1 MADDQAAPATYFQA
15 FRSEREKQDILI
27 PVVRHPTQGDLFVI
41 WSDITSCFPGT
52 SRIQYKNVYIPMLRD
67 ARCYR
72 VKPHGIRYHEGVVL
86 DVVYGEKASK
96 KPVKQNLRDSNSTT
110 NSTTS
115 SDNSNKDEA
124 NNSAAGMTSGK
135 DASKVG
141 SQVSV
146 ASTVPDAD
154 TSAKAVPVA
163 EEALTAAPFHPE
175 TSATTSHD
183 QGNNDDDK
191 PSGEAAAVSHD
202 NENDGDDELSV
213 ENNEIDNDEE
223 YYEVGR
229 RNSDSES
236 VTAESWNGSDE
247 VAVKSDEATVMSDE
261 TAVKSDETAV
271 KSAEPII
278 REDADGGSGEN
289 PPQVQEQEQEPP
301 ADTPEIPSAE
311 DASTTSPPAPTNPT
325 PELLSTGTVTFTV
338 GANPDP
344 IADKRS
350 ALASIFELYKG
361 AVPYQRLS
369 HGGPLGIMHV
379 VEHRVKDILNSRL
392 TWSQSKH
399 SKYFCFLPILTE
411 DDSDSEPSTPSLE
424 APPAI
429 SDGTTAAS
437 AIQASTVASTIQAS
451 TTQASTTQASATQ
464 APTNTPPPRLI
475 DMQEVGPDTRFHLY
489 YICDCGDIP
498 GFQDRWY
505 PHWNIKDG
513 ECHHLQAAGESLGHQ
528 QLEALLPFVGEYVMG
543 VLEMLKYGVYTNNN
557 VRFPAQLG
565 VESQQRI
572 SLAIKFFES
581 LGIAT
586 SEKYMAE
593 LRSNHKGI
601 IPKSA
606 LKGLTPIAPLD
617 VKSSSEFRR
626 RIVKHRWEKY
636 DEMNPYRTKDGDVR
650 WVCLA
655 HWYDMSPQ
663 DDWVTANKFCKNP
676 ASIKSAFK
684 TAQGSFSSEIHTI
697 ERAREFFELAG
708 RLTTTSVFRI
718 SLTWELSH
726 EDEKEIA
733 QAVCQLQAAALH
745 LTVREGTGMQG
756 GVATG
761 FDFGFLY
768 LIMSSLKNPYL
779 EVFRLMQ
786 STSKDNTKY
795 PVNDE
800 RFNVSSSTFSP
811 DTLALWT
818 RPTRD
823 ERVKAT
829 LRVTHIDQAAI
840 SVRGLTKGFQG
851 FSELRLLVE
860 TAWKEM
866 TIKFTDPAS
875 GEPGSDVK
883 DMETDGMD
891 LFRFFMQRE
900 FCDRVAFY
908 CGDKIESQFLYSTCL
923 THVRLGISLA
933 EDRIRIRN
941 MIKMNTSLK
950 SLQLENLDK
959 DDPSQIYEGCKA
971 VMANHA
977 SLELFEIRQ
986 PHRCGGPPSTFTWVN
1001 PNDPAK
1007 MRVRIICFEGDKVQ
1021 AMFQRYAPLIE
1032 QLRIQQLQRSESAI
1046 LEKSMRAKKG
1056 PMALRRLQ
1064 INHVHLMGPAVL
1076 EDLKKI
1082 ILRSDIQVVDVTGD
1096 VLQKRSPPDHETDA
1110 AASDIAERRVTKS
1123 GGSSGKNGGNSNNK
1137 NKDGDDDAVANVE
1150 AWVDFLLAIRSK
1162 ITGIHLWGKGMSKL
1176 FDALGTRIRE
1186 ALDMPLLHELTLT
1199 GHWDKSLLE
1208 NDWLRVVMHLK
1219 QPRDRANS
1227 IIYTDTPS
1235 KLLTVFHVSG
1245 VVITRDD
1252 WHQIL
1257 CLLDYTQMVQFQIEQ
1272 TNQLPPELYADIL
1285 SVLPEDSPTLNQFTV
1300 DDDRSLDAEEVLQY
1314 ENAVRARTS
1323 KFPIL
1328 VMINGYALT

>member
-1 MADDQAAPATYFQA
+1 MATDDQPTPATYFQA
-15 FRSEREKQDILI
+15 FRSERDKEDILI
-27 PVVRHPTQGDLFVI
+27 PVVRHPTLGDLFVI
-41 WSDITSCFPGT
+41 WSDITDCFPGT
-52 SRIQYKNVYIPMLRD
+52 IRIQYKNVYIPMLRD

-72 VKPHGIRYHEGVVL
+72 VKPHGIRYHPDIVL
-86 DVVYGEKASK
+86 DVVYGDRVAAKRYIKS
-96 KPVKQNLRDSNSTT
+96 NSRDS
-110 NSTTS
+110 TS
-115 SDNSNKDEA
+115 NSNSKEIINSSEGETLGIGAGVGGTHGTVDSTLLDSA
-124 NNSAAGMTSGK
+124 NL
-135 DASKVG
+135 
-141 SQVSV
+141 
-146 ASTVPDAD
+146 
-154 TSAKAVPVA
+154 AKETPLTG
-163 EEALTAAPFHPE
+163 ESLTAAIFHPPK
-175 TSATTSHD
+175 ALAVD
-183 QGNNDDDK
+183 DNNGNKDGGDL
-191 PSGEAAAVSHD
+191 SGE
-202 NENDGDDELSV
+202 NDEL
-213 ENNEIDNDEE
+213 ENDEE
-223 YYEVGR
+223 YYEVGKQE
-229 RNSDSES
+229 SDSES
-236 VTAESWNGSDE
+236 VTAESWNGSE
-247 VAVKSDEATVMSDE
+247 E
-261 TAVKSDETAV
+261 TAIKPT
-271 KSAEPII
+271 EPAI
-278 REDADGGSGEN
+278 REDANGGLVDTSPALPEL
-289 PPQVQEQEQEPP
+289 EPRE
-301 ADTPEIPSAE
+301 DTPETPPLKDSP
-311 DASTTSPPAPTNPT
+311 TTPPPATKPAM
-325 PELLSTGTVTFTV
+325 ELLTAGVATLTAGTKSVS
-338 GANPDP
+338 
-344 IADKRS
+344 IAEKKS

-361 AVPYQRLS
+361 ALPYKRLS
-369 HGGPLGIMHV
+369 QGGQLGILDL
-379 VEHRVKDILNSRL
+379 VEHRVKDILDSRL

-411 DDSDSEPSTPSLE
+411 DDSDSEPSTPTLE
-424 APPAI
+424 VPPELQNQITAVSTTTTATKTKI
-429 SDGTTAAS
+429 TRAVSTTIAASATTASTTAAMS
-437 AIQASTVASTIQAS
+437 TTAATSTVAAGPALVDI
-451 TTQASTTQASATQ
+451 
-464 APTNTPPPRLI
+464 
-475 DMQEVGPDTRFHLY
+475 QEVGPDTRFHLY

-498 GFQDRWY
+498 GFEDRWY

-543 VLEMLKYGVYTNNN
+543 VLDMLKFGVYTDNT
-557 VRFPAQLG
+557 VRFPAQMG

-581 LGIAT
+581 KGVIS

-593 LRSNHKGI
+593 LKLKYKDA

-606 LKGLTPIAPLD
+606 LDGLTPIAPLD

-636 DEMNPYRTKDGDVR
+636 DEMNPYRTTEGDVR

-663 DDWVTANKFCKNP
+663 DDWVVANKFCKNP

-697 ERAREFFELAG
+697 QRAREFFDLAK

-718 SLTWELSH
+718 SLTWELMP

-745 LTVREGTGMQG
+745 LTVRKGTGMQDG
-756 GVATG
+756 AASG
-761 FDFGFLY
+761 FDLGFLY
-768 LIMSSLKNPYL
+768 LIMSSLKNPFL

-786 STSKDNTKY
+786 SANKDNTKY

-823 ERVKAT
+823 QKVKAI

-840 SVRGLTKGFQG
+840 SVRGLSKGFQC
-851 FSELRLLVE
+851 FSELRLLAE
-860 TAWKEM
+860 TAWKEV
-866 TIKFTDPAS
+866 TIKFTDAS
-875 GEPGSDVK
+875 SGVPGSDIK
-883 DMETDGMD
+883 DVETDSMD
-891 LFRFFMQRE
+891 LFRFFMQRD
-900 FCDRVAFY
+900 FCDKVAFY

-923 THVRLGISLA
+923 THVRLGVSLT
-933 EDRIRIRN
+933 EDRTKIRN

-950 SLQLENLDK
+950 SLQLENPDK
-959 DDPSQIYEGCKA
+959 DDPSQIYESCKA
-971 VMANHA
+971 VMASHP
-977 SLELFEIRQ
+977 SLELFEIRHL
-986 PHRCGGPPSTFTWVN
+986 HRCGAPPSTFTWVN
-1001 PNDPAK
+1001 PNDSAK
-1007 MRVRIICFEGDKVQ
+1007 MRVRITCFEGDKIQ
-1021 AMFQRYAPLIE
+1021 AMFQKYAPLIE
-1032 QLRIQQLQRSESAI
+1032 HLRIQQLQPSDSAI

-1064 INHVHLMGPAVL
+1064 IQHVHLMEPAVL
-1076 EDLKKI
+1076 EDVRKI
-1082 ILRSDIQVVDVTGD
+1082 IVRSDIQVVDVTGD

-1110 AASDIAERRVTKS
+1110 AALEITDRRVAKN
-1123 GGSSGKNGGNSNNK
+1123 GGNAGKNGGNNNNSK
-1137 NKDGDDDAVANVE
+1137 YKDKDGDVAANVE
-1150 AWVDFLLAIRSK
+1150 VWVDFLLGIRSK

-1176 FDALGTRIRE
+1176 LDALGTRIRE
-1186 ALDMPLLHELTLT
+1186 ALDMPVLHELTLT
-1199 GHWDKSLLE
+1199 GQWEKSLLE

-1272 TNQLPPELYADIL
+1272 TNQLLPELYADIL

-1323 KFPIL
+1323 KYPIL

>member
-1 MADDQAAPATYFQA
+1 MAADDQPTPATYFQA
-15 FRSEREKQDILI
+15 FRSERDKGDIMI
-27 PVVRHPTQGDLFVI
+27 PVVRHPTLGDLFVI
-41 WSDITSCFPGT
+41 WSDITDCFPGT
-52 SRIQYKNVYIPMLRD
+52 TRIQYKNVYIPMLRD

-72 VKPHGIRYHEGVVL
+72 VKPHGIRYHPDIVL
-86 DVVYGEKASK
+86 DVVYGDRVASK
-96 KPVKQNLRDSNSTT
+96 RYIKNNSRDSACNS
-110 NSTTS
+110 NSNEAINSIEGETLGKDAGVGGTQGMVAS
-115 SDNSNKDEA
+115 ALPDSDNS
-124 NNSAAGMTSGK
+124 
-135 DASKVG
+135 
-141 SQVSV
+141 
-146 ASTVPDAD
+146 
-154 TSAKAVPVA
+154 AKLTLLT
-163 EEALTAAPFHPE
+163 EDSLTAA
-175 TSATTSHD
+175 TSHPPITPAVD
-183 QGNNDDDK
+183 GNNGNKDGGVL
-191 PSGEAAAVSHD
+191 SGE
-202 NENDGDDELSV
+202 NDEL
-213 ENNEIDNDEE
+213 DNDEE
-223 YYEVGR
+223 YYEIGKQD
-229 RNSDSES
+229 SDSES
-236 VTAESWNGSDE
+236 VTAESWNSSE
-247 VAVKSDEATVMSDE
+247 EAAIKSI
-261 TAVKSDETAV
+261 
-271 KSAEPII
+271 EPAI
-278 REDADGGSGEN
+278 REDANGRSVDSS
-289 PPQVQEQEQEPP
+289 PALPEQEPS
-301 ADTPEIPSAE
+301 ADTLLIPPLK
-311 DASTTSPPAPTNPT
+311 DSPMTPPPPPMKPAK
-325 PELLSTGTVTFTV
+325 ELLTAGAAALTAGTKAVS
-338 GANPDP
+338 
-344 IADKRS
+344 IAEKKS

-361 AVPYQRLS
+361 ALPYKRLS
-369 HGGPLGIMHV
+369 QGGQLGILDL
-379 VEHRVKDILNSRL
+379 VEHRVKDILDSRL

-411 DDSDSEPSTPSLE
+411 DESDSEPSTPTLE
-424 APPAI
+424 APPVII
-429 SDGTTAAS
+429 SQTTEESTTTKARTAVSTTTA
-437 AIQASTVASTIQAS
+437 VPTITAS
-451 TTQASTTQASATQ
+451 TTTAVSTITASTAAGPALSDA
-464 APTNTPPPRLI
+464 
-475 DMQEVGPDTRFHLY
+475 QEIGPDTRFHLY
-489 YICDCGDIP
+489 YICDCGDIL
-498 GFQDRWY
+498 GFENRWY

-543 VLEMLKYGVYTNNN
+543 VLDMLKYGVYTDNT
-557 VRFPAQLG
+557 VRFPAQMS
-565 VESQQRI
+565 VEAQQRI

-581 LGIAT
+581 KGVAS
-586 SEKYMAE
+586 SENYMDE
-593 LRSNHKGI
+593 LKLKHTDA

-606 LKGLTPIAPLD
+606 LDELTPIAPLD

-636 DEMNPYRTKDGDVR
+636 DEMNPYRTTEGDVR

-663 DDWVTANKFCKNP
+663 DDWVVANKFCKNP

-697 ERAREFFELAG
+697 QRAREFFDLAK

-718 SLTWELSH
+718 SLTWELTP

-733 QAVCQLQAAALH
+733 QAVCKLQAAALH
-745 LTVREGTGMQG
+745 LTVRKGTGMQDG
-756 GVATG
+756 AASG
-761 FDFGFLY
+761 FDHGFLY
-768 LIMSSLKNPYL
+768 LTMSSLKNPFL

-786 STSKDNTKY
+786 SANKDNTKY

-818 RPTRD
+818 RPTKD
-823 ERVKAT
+823 QKVKAI

-860 TAWKEM
+860 TAWKEV
-866 TIKFTDPAS
+866 TIKFTDPSS
-875 GEPGSDVK
+875 GVPGSDIK
-883 DMETDGMD
+883 DEEPDSMD
-891 LFRFFMQRE
+891 LFRFFMQRD

-923 THVRLGISLA
+923 THVRLGVSLT
-933 EDRIRIRN
+933 EDRTKIRN

-950 SLQLENLDK
+950 SLQLENPDK
-959 DDPSQIYEGCKA
+959 DDPSQIYESCKS
-971 VMANHA
+971 VMANHP
-977 SLELFEIRQ
+977 SLELFEIRHL
-986 PHRCGGPPSTFTWVN
+986 HRCGAPPSTFTWVN

-1007 MRVRIICFEGDKVQ
+1007 MRVRIICFEGDKIQ
-1021 AMFQRYAPLIE
+1021 SMFQKYAPLIE
-1032 QLRIQQLQRSESAI
+1032 HLRIQQLQPSDSAI

-1064 INHVHLMGPAVL
+1064 IHHVHLMEPAVL
-1076 EDLKKI
+1076 EDLRKI
-1082 ILRSDIQVVDVTGD
+1082 IVRSEIQVVDVTGD
-1096 VLQKRSPPDHETDA
+1096 VLQKRFPPDHETDA
-1110 AASDIAERRVTKS
+1110 AALEITDRRVAKN
-1123 GGSSGKNGGNSNNK
+1123 GGSAGKNGGNSNSK
-1137 NKDGDDDAVANVE
+1137 NKDKDGDGDVAANVE
-1150 AWVDFLLAIRSK
+1150 IWVDFLLGIRSK

-1176 FDALGTRIRE
+1176 LDALGTRIRE

-1199 GHWDKSLLE
+1199 GQWEKSLLE

-1272 TNQLPPELYADIL
+1272 TNQLLPELYADIL

-1323 KFPIL
+1323 KYPIL

>member
-1 MADDQAAPATYFQA
+1 MADEQPAPATYFQA
-15 FRSEREKQDILI
+15 FRSEREKENILI
-27 PVVRHPTQGDLFVI
+27 PVVRHPTQGDLYVV

-52 SRIQYKNVYIPMLRD
+52 CRIQYKNVYIPMLRD

-72 VKPHGIRYHEGVVL
+72 VKPHGIRYHEGIVL
-86 DVVYGEKASK
+86 DVIYGGKACK
-96 KPVKQNLRDSNSTT
+96 KLTKNKLYYDGST
-110 NSTTS
+110 SYG
-115 SDNSNKDEA
+115 NKDET
-124 NNSAAGMTSGK
+124 NNSTEGMAFGK
-135 DASKVG
+135 DVG
-141 SQVSV
+141 VDCPQESVS
-146 ASTVPDAD
+146 STAPVAD
-154 TSAKAVPVA
+154 TSAKVA
-163 EEALTAAPFHPE
+163 PPAEGALTEVPSHPE
-175 TSATTSHD
+175 ASTMVNHN
-183 QGNNDDDK
+183 QGNDNGGK
-191 PSGEAAAVSHD
+191 PSGESAAVSHD
-202 NENDGDDELSV
+202 PDNDGDDELSV
-213 ENNEIDNDEE
+213 EDNGLGNEE
-223 YYEVGR
+223 YYEIGR
-229 RNSDSES
+229 RNSDPES
-236 VTAESWNGSDE
+236 VTAESWNGSD
-247 VAVKSDEATVMSDE
+247 VAPAKLTT
-261 TAVKSDETAV
+261 TAAKSDETGAMV
-271 KSAEPII
+271 DKTDVQSVGSVI
-278 REDADGGSGEN
+278 RKDATGESVEN
-289 PPQVQEQEQEPP
+289 SPLAQEQKQKQEQDQEQEQEPHT
-301 ADTPEIPSAE
+301 DTPDIPPVK
-311 DASTTSPPAPTNPT
+311 DAVITSPPAPM
-325 PELLSTGTVTFTV
+325 PELLTAGAATLTV
-338 GANPDP
+338 GGNPDS

-369 HGGPLGIMHV
+369 HGGSLGIMNV

-411 DDSDSEPSTPSLE
+411 DDSESESSTPALE
-424 APPAI
+424 APPAT
-429 SDGTTAAS
+429 SDETTGS
-437 AIQASTVASTIQAS
+437 STIQAS
-451 TTQASTTQASATQ
+451 IAALATQTSAARASTTQAATDS
-464 APTNTPPPRLI
+464 PPKPI

-513 ECHHLQAAGESLGHQ
+513 ECHHLQAAGESLGRQ
-528 QLEALLPFVGEYVMG
+528 QLEALLPFVGEYVVG
-543 VLEMLKYGVYTNNN
+543 ILEMLKYGVYTNSN
-557 VRFPAQLG
+557 VRFPAQLS

-581 LGIAT
+581 LGITT
-586 SEKYMAE
+586 SEKYLAE
-593 LRSNHKGI
+593 MRSNHNGT

-606 LKGLTPIAPLD
+606 LDGLKPIAPLD

-636 DEMNPYRTKDGDVR
+636 DEMNPYRTTDGDVR

-663 DDWVTANKFCKNP
+663 DDWVAANKFCKNP

-708 RLTTTSVFRI
+708 RLTMTSVFRI
-718 SLTWELSH
+718 SLTWELTH

-745 LTVREGTGMQG
+745 LTVRKGTGMQG
-756 GVATG
+756 GVASG
-761 FDFGFLY
+761 FDLGFLY
-768 LIMSSLKNPYL
+768 LTMSSLKNPYL

-786 STSKDNTKY
+786 SANKDNTKY

-818 RPTRD
+818 RPTKD
-823 ERVKAT
+823 ERVKAI

-840 SVRGLTKGFQG
+840 SVRGLTKGFLG

-860 TAWKEM
+860 TAWKEV
-866 TIKFTDPAS
+866 TIKFTDPTS

-883 DMETDGMD
+883 DAETDSMD

-923 THVRLGISLA
+923 THVQLGISLA

-959 DDPSQIYEGCKA
+959 DDPSQVYESCKA
-971 VMANHA
+971 VMTNHA

-986 PHRCGGPPSTFTWVN
+986 PHLCGAPPSTFTWVN

-1046 LEKSMRAKKG
+1046 LEKSTRAKKG

-1064 INHVHLMGPAVL
+1064 INHVHLMDPAVL

-1096 VLQKRSPPDHETDA
+1096 VLQKRSPPDHEADA
-1110 AASDIAERRVTKS
+1110 VVSNTADWIVTKGRS
-1123 GGSSGKNGGNSNNK
+1123 SSGKNSSNSSNK
-1137 NKDGDDDAVANVE
+1137 NKDSDGGTMANVE

-1176 FDALGTRIRE
+1176 LDALGTRIRE

-1199 GHWDKSLLE
+1199 GHWDKCLLE

-1227 IIYTDTPS
+1227 IIYTDMPS

-1323 KFPIL
+1323 KHPIL